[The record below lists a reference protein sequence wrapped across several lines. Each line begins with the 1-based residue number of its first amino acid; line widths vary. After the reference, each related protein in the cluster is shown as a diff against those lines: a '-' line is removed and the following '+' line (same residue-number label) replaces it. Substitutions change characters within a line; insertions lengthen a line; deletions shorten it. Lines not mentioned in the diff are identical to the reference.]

1 MKPYTAIIGVFF
13 VIVLLTPYITET
25 TAENTNLKLES
36 KNKIKHKTMDTDSLV
51 EDSTSFE
58 VINEIKKGDITLNTL
73 EIEGHDYLLVSK
85 QGFTA
90 ITHSETCK
98 CWKDY
103 NSL

>member
-1 MKPYTAIIGVFF
+1 MKPYTAIIT
-13 VIVLLTPYITET
+13 ILSLIAILILLGRYQKRKVTPIITET
-25 TAENTNLKLES
+25 T
-36 KNKIKHKTMDTDSLV
+36 MDSIVD
-51 EDSTSFE
+51 DSTIFE

-85 QGFTA
+85 NGFTA

>member
-1 MKPYTAIIGVFF
+1 MKPYTAIIT
-13 VIVLLTPYITET
+13 ILSLIAILILLGRYQKRKVTPIITET
-25 TAENTNLKLES
+25 T
-36 KNKIKHKTMDTDSLV
+36 MDSIVD
-51 EDSTSFE
+51 DSTIFE

-73 EIEGHDYLLVSK
+73 KIGGHDYLLVSK
-85 QGFTA
+85 NGFTA

>member
-13 VIVLLTPYITET
+13 VIVILISLGRCQERKVTPIITET
-25 TAENTNLKLES
+25 A
-36 KNKIKHKTMDTDSLV
+36 MDSIVDN
-51 EDSTSFE
+51 STIFE

-85 QGFTA
+85 NGFTA